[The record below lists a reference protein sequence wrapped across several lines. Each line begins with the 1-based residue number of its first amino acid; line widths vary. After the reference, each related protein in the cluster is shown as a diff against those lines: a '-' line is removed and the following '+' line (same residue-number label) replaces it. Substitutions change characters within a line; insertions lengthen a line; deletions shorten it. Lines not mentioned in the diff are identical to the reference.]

1 MTRPGAKQVL
11 PLRKLIHLAGSV
23 FPLLYLFAPRQVVLW
38 AATIVLVLTLSVEWG
53 RQHASTLERLFEWLI
68 GSALREGEQRKPTT
82 GTWSMLGI
90 LISVLN
96 IILKQA
102 DKEEQA
108 QMLTLAGVVVVL
120 IMVVRLINDLFNM
133 VRSVFHL
140 F

>member
-1 MTRPGAKQVL
+1 MDVDIIFK
-11 PLRKLIHLAGSV
+11 IAG
-23 FPLLYLFAPRQVVLW
+23 
-38 AATIVLVLTLSVEWG
+38 
-53 RQHASTLERLFEWLI
+53 
-68 GSALREGEQRKPTT
+68 
-82 GTWSMLGI
+82 LGI

-102 DKEEQA
+102 EKEEQA

-120 IMVVRLINDLFNM
+120 IMVVQLINELFQV